1 MSANK
6 KDKEGPSQPSANVAK
21 PASLTAAEAQEWGH
35 VLKQIEDNKWIV
47 PAVITAGVA
56 GFLEILHLIFLAVR
70 FLWHLAQ
77 GTWTF

>member
-1 MSANK
+1 MSPNRKEAGSTSSSAN
-6 KDKEGPSQPSANVAK
+6 PAK

-35 VLKQIEDNKWIV
+35 VLKKIEDNKWIV

-56 GFLEILHLIFLAVR
+56 AALEIIHLIFLALR
-70 FLWHLAQ
+70 FVVHLIQ